1 MHDAIFTYVE
11 YVQDINYFDYWE
23 LNILHFVFVVYMTK
37 WQFMNRQTKWQLDI
51 IIKYSITDM
60 KYQYCW

>member
-23 LNILHFVFVVYMTK
+23 LNILHFVLIV
-37 WQFMNRQTKWQLDI
+37 
-51 IIKYSITDM
+51 
-60 KYQYCW
+60 